1 MTPRSTPKRRR
12 PGTYE
17 RIWSVVRRI
26 PPGRVA
32 TYGQVARAA
41 GFPDQPRLAGYALH
55 ALPTGSPVPW
65 HRVVNARGRISLS
78 TLDGEYALQR
88 AMLEA
93 EGVEFA
99 GERIDLARQ
108 GWKRGTRG
116 RLVSPGSAAVTRA
129 QPSPPA
135 LRAAPAGPRPAP
147 APRRRAR
154 RLGNR

>member
-1 MTPRSTPKRRR
+1 MAPRSVPQPPRL
-12 PGTYE
+12 GTYE

-41 GFPDQPRLAGYALH
+41 GFADQPRLAGYALH
-55 ALPTGSPVPW
+55 ALPPGSPVPW
-65 HRVVNARGRISLS
+65 HRVVNARGRISLPL
-78 TLDGEYALQR
+78 LDGEYALQR

-93 EGVEFA
+93 EGIEFA

-108 GWKRGTRG
+108 GWKTGTRG
-116 RLVSPGSAAVTRA
+116 RLSPGSSAVPRA
-129 QPSPPA
+129 RPSPPA
-135 LRAAPAGPRPAP
+135 RRAAPAGPRPASARP
-147 APRRRAR
+147 RRAR